1 MLGPLLRATHS
12 PRHVAFVVASAL
24 MLATQSRALLGGV
37 GLGEIAGTIFI
48 GLTLR
53 LRHQVPLWATLSM
66 ATLFTGF
73 VVGATVNQITG
84 LSAQVVPRDI
94 AALGFALVFAGCSV
108 AHLRSRP
115 EPTIA
120 LGQALSAA
128 ILVQSAPLLMLI
140 AGIETHSWLTFTDEP
155 GIPFLSR
162 YTGFSDNPNQLG
174 GLLCAYPPVAIACLW
189 RAPTLGARIGWCFSL
204 LATIGIATLVASNTV
219 FSAYILSAML
229 WAVLRFNQW
238 GAGLARPLQAGRV
251 LATLAMGSVA
261 TVSFLLYASESIN
274 KTGDA
279 DANGRFPLW
288 LNAVDGIMQ
297 SGFLGVGP
305 GGQTGETGPFEGW
318 EAHNFLLD
326 ITLQGGLLSLLAYL
340 LLLVGLLRQVM
351 RSRSLLAAAVLLAI
365 LTQQLSHYTARQPI
379 AWLYVLVPL
388 ALGARGL
395 HRQAPSSAARPRPR
409 PSGLSPYPAPTL

>member
-1 MLGPLLRATHS
+1 MLGPLMRAARS

-24 MLATQSRALLGGV
+24 MLATQSRALPGGV
-37 GLGEIAGTIFI
+37 GLGEIAGTVFI
-48 GLTLR
+48 GLSLQMRSR
-53 LRHQVPLWATLSM
+53 LPLWASLSM
-66 ATLFTGF
+66 AALLTGF

-84 LSAQVVPRDI
+84 LSAQVVLRDI

-115 EPTIA
+115 DPTA
-120 LGQALSAA
+120 ASGQALSAA
-128 ILVQSAPLLMLI
+128 ILVQVAPLLMLA
-140 AGIETHSWLTFTDEP
+140 AGIETRSWLTFTDEP

-174 GLLCAYPPVAIACLW
+174 ALLCAYPPVAVACLW
-189 RAPTLGARIGWCFSL
+189 RAPTVWARVGWCLSL
-204 LATIGIATLVASNTV
+204 LATAGIATLVASNTV

-229 WAVLRFNQW
+229 WAVLRFNLW
-238 GAGLARPLQAGRV
+238 GGGQTRPLQAGRV
-251 LATLAMGSVA
+251 VATLAAGSVA
-261 TVSFLLYASESIN
+261 VIGFLLYANESIN
-274 KTGDA
+274 KTGDG

-288 LNAVDGIMQ
+288 LSAVEGILQ

-305 GGQTGETGPFEGW
+305 GGQAGEAGPFGGW

-351 RSRSLLAAAVLLAI
+351 RSRSLLAATVLLAI

-379 AWLYVLVPL
+379 AWLYVLLPL

-395 HRQAPSSAARPRPR
+395 PRLAPGAAARLRPGV
-409 PSGLSPYPAPTL
+409 SLSHQATTV